1 MLTTQILRLREKG
14 KIINTGDFN
23 AKLKVKKKEDTTIQ
37 EQSPNGIHLE
47 RMTRLTNMK
56 VVSTTSK
63 NGIWTRVNRNNP
75 EEKSIIDYVMT
86 DYDITDQIEDIEV
99 DEECA

>member
-1 MLTTQILRLREKG
+1 
-14 KIINTGDFN
+14 
-23 AKLKVKKKEDTTIQ
+23 
-37 EQSPNGIHLE
+37 
-47 RMTRLTNMK
+47 MK

-75 EEKSIIDYVMT
+75 EEKSIIDYIMT

-99 DEECA
+99 DEEGCMRPKGKNETDHNTIQIRLNMKVNNKKKKKPQQTGK

>member
-1 MLTTQILRLREKG
+1 
-14 KIINTGDFN
+14 
-23 AKLKVKKKEDTTIQ
+23 
-37 EQSPNGIHLE
+37 
-47 RMTRLTNMK
+47 MTRLTNMK